1 MRVRARIA
9 GAVLAALAAAG
20 VAGQE
25 AATPAEPPPAP
36 DADGLQPVA
45 YQEPVDAAR
54 HGSWLT
60 ARLHRPA
67 MLRVRPGGPMLS
79 WLSLRTRFGS
89 PRVLGVLSRRGGWL
103 RVLSP
108 DLANGRSGWI
118 RSRDAAVAATGVSV
132 TVDRSSRRLEL
143 RDGPRLLDRFRIGV
157 GRPGTPTPLGRFA
170 VTDKLPMAAGSPYGR
185 FVLALTGHQ
194 PHLPQGWSG
203 GNRLAIHGT
212 PEPGSLGEAASLG
225 CVRAPERGL
234 RVLMRRVPLGAPVFI
249 RR

>member
-1 MRVRARIA
+1 MA
-9 GAVLAALAAAG
+9 GAALAAVA
-20 VAGQE
+20 VAGATSHE
-25 AATPAEPPPAP
+25 AAPTAEAPAP
-36 DADGLQPVA
+36 EGDGVRPVA
-45 YQEPVDAAR
+45 FTGPADTAR
-54 HGSWLT
+54 DGPWLT
-60 ARLHRPA
+60 ARLRRPTL
-67 MLRVRPGGPMLS
+67 LRSRPGGHRLS

-89 PRVLGVLSRRGGWL
+89 PQVLGVLARSGGWL

-118 RSRDAAVAATGVSV
+118 RTRDAAVGTTSVSV
-132 TVDRSSRRLEL
+132 TVDRSRRELQL

-157 GRPGTPTPLGRFA
+157 GRRGSPTPTGRFA
-170 VTDKLPMAAGSPYGR
+170 ITDKLAMGAGSPYGR

-194 PHLPQGWSG
+194 PHLPAGWPG
-203 GNRLAIHGT
+203 GDRLAIHGT